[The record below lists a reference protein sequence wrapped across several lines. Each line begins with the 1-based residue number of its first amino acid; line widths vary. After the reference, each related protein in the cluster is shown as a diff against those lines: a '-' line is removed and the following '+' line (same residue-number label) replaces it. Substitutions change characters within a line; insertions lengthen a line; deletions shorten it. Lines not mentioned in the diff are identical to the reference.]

1 MTAVHPSDQSL
12 ILSKKLLL
20 SPIILYRSLHQ
31 PLQAILSEG
40 GGVSAGAIDTTY
52 LLGNIVTVNGLFI
65 GIINSTQIDMTN
77 TVNTNG
83 KNFGLIAINREK
95 LFLAM
100 QKVLWMLVTKRS
112 APRSYSAKLL
122 LNNSLSSNAIIWLLL
137 GR

>member
-1 MTAVHPSDQSL
+1 MTAVHPSDQSV
-12 ILSKKLLL
+12 ILSKKSFL

-65 GIINSTQIDMTN
+65 GIINFTQIDMTN

-83 KNFGLIAINREK
+83 KNFDLVAINGDKIIFGDAEGALDASNEAKRPTQ
-95 LFLAM
+95 LFG
-100 QKVLWMLVTKRS
+100 QTFTKQ
-112 APRSYSAKLL
+112 
-122 LNNSLSSNAIIWLLL
+122 
-137 GR
+137 

>member
-1 MTAVHPSDQSL
+1 M
-12 ILSKKLLL
+12 
-20 SPIILYRSLHQ
+20 
-31 PLQAILSEG
+31 QAILSEG

-52 LLGNIVTVNGLFI
+52 VLGNIVTVNGLFI

-122 LNNSLSSNAIIWLLL
+122 LNNSLSSNLIIWLLL
-137 GR
+137 G

>member
-1 MTAVHPSDQSL
+1 MTAAHPSDQSV
-12 ILSKKLLL
+12 ILSKKSLL
-20 SPIILYRSLHQ
+20 SPTVLYRPLHQ

-83 KNFGLIAINREK
+83 KNFDLVAINGDKIIFGDAEGALDASNEAKRPTQ
-95 LFLAM
+95 LFG
-100 QKVLWMLVTKRS
+100 QTFTKQ
-112 APRSYSAKLL
+112 
-122 LNNSLSSNAIIWLLL
+122 
-137 GR
+137 